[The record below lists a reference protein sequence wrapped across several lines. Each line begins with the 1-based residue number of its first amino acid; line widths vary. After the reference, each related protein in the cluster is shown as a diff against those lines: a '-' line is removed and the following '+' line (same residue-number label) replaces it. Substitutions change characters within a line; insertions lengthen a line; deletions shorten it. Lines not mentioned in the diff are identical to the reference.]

1 MSLPLKGIM
10 EQLEE
15 YLKDLQAQHEQAL
28 KQVYMIE
35 GAMQTVRF
43 LIAEKQ
49 KEAEN
54 EVQTAEEQ

>member
-1 MSLPLKGIM
+1 MDK
-10 EQLEE
+10 LEE
-15 YLKDLQAQHEQAL
+15 YLKDLQGQHEIAL

-49 KEAEN
+49 KEAAS
-54 EVQTAEEQ
+54 VQEIQQPIQETA

>member
-1 MSLPLKGIM
+1 MDK
-10 EQLEE
+10 LEE
-15 YLKDLQAQHEQAL
+15 YLKDLQGQHEVAL

-49 KEAEN
+49 KEEKDVEAVSQP
-54 EVQTAEEQ
+54 VQTQD